1 MEGTTSKNA
10 KLLAT
15 AGFLFITMIWGGSFV
30 VMKNSV
36 DLVPPSYLLA
46 LRFTLAAAFMALAF
60 PGRMKKLDRGSLT
73 CGLIMGIF
81 LTLAYLFQTYGIKYT
96 TASKNAFITALYVV
110 LVPFLY
116 WKISKSGRASTRS
129 QPALWRSSVWLC

>member
-46 LRFTLAAAFMALAF
+46 LRFTPVSYTHLHHPHRAVCGSDPYDHRRAADL
-60 PGRMKKLDRGSLT
+60 
-73 CGLIMGIF
+73 
-81 LTLAYLFQTYGIKYT
+81 
-96 TASKNAFITALYVV
+96 
-110 LVPFLY
+110 
-116 WKISKSGRASTRS
+116 
-129 QPALWRSSVWLC
+129 

>member
-46 LRFTLAAAFMALAF
+46 LRFTLGRRLHG
-60 PGRMKKLDRGSLT
+60 PGLSGTDEKPGPW
-73 CGLIMGIF
+73 IF
-81 LTLAYLFQTYGIKYT
+81 DL
-96 TASKNAFITALYVV
+96 
-110 LVPFLY
+110 
-116 WKISKSGRASTRS
+116 RAH
-129 QPALWRSSVWLC
+129 

>member
-46 LRFTLAAAFMALAF
+46 LRFTLAAAFMAA
-60 PGRMKKLDRGSLT
+60 
-73 CGLIMGIF
+73 LIPST
-81 LTLAYLFQTYGIKYT
+81 LTLSVSSFNV
-96 TASKNAFITALYVV
+96 ASNMVMDPDGTGTL
-110 LVPFLY
+110 
-116 WKISKSGRASTRS
+116 
-129 QPALWRSSVWLC
+129 

>member
-36 DLVPPSYLLA
+36 DLVPPSYLW
-46 LRFTLAAAFMALAF
+46 R
-60 PGRMKKLDRGSLT
+60 
-73 CGLIMGIF
+73 CGLPWPPP
-81 LTLAYLFQTYGIKYT
+81 
-96 TASKNAFITALYVV
+96 SWPW
-110 LVPFLY
+110 PFRD
-116 WKISKSGRASTRS
+116 G
-129 QPALWRSSVWLC
+129 